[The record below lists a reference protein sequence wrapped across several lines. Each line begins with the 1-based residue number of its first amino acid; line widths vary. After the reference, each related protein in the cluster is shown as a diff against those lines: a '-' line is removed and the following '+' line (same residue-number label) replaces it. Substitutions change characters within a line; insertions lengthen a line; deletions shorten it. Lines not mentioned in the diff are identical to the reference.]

1 MPDEARDA
9 AALPTRR
16 NLLAAAGASLAV
28 LVAGSSLAQDAPL
41 RRLKRLDVPLKT
53 PPGKLPVVDFHTHL
67 QRRVTAEELIQH
79 MDGVGVTRMVLM
91 PLYYG
96 ANRPAEIDGEGSDEQ
111 ALDYARRYPER
122 FVPFVGLQ
130 RPELNDPRAWRG
142 GGEGPRL
149 IRETAAKLRTGEF
162 FGMGELMV
170 RFYPY
175 TNRFGIR
182 ATRER
187 DFPAD
192 SWYMQRCAEL
202 SAKYRRPM
210 VVHAEAEPHV
220 AAAIIRLLEAHPQ
233 AIVVW
238 AHNCGRSSAEN
249 IRAMMTRFP
258 NLYADLGGMVYSGP
272 GVEHYGIYYPRRTE
286 WMHLVVSDH
295 GEVLTDMKAVF
306 EAFSQRFF
314 IGTDVAHARVYSIYH
329 RHLPRWRYFFRQLA
343 PTTAHNIAYRNAD
356 RVFGAR

>member
-1 MPDEARDA
+1 MISRRRLFATAAGSFA
-9 AALPTRR
+9 AALP
-16 NLLAAAGASLAV
+16 LAR
-28 LVAGSSLAQDAPL
+28 SLAQEAPL
-41 RRLKRLDVPLKT
+41 RRLPPLDAPLKS

-67 QRRVTAEELIQH
+67 QRRVTAEELVAH
-79 MDGVGVTRMVLM
+79 MDGVGVSRMVLM

-96 ANRPAEIDGEGSDEQ
+96 ANRPSEMDGEGSDEQ
-111 ALDYARRYPER
+111 ARDYARRYPER

-130 RPELNDPRAWRG
+130 RPELNDANAWRG

-149 IRETAAKLRTGEF
+149 IRETEAKLRTGEF
-162 FGMGELMV
+162 FGMGELMI

-220 AAAIIRLLEAHPQ
+220 AAAMIRLLEAHPQ

-258 NLYADLGGMVYSGP
+258 NLHADLGGMVYSGP
-272 GVEHYGIYYPRRTE
+272 NVEHYGIYYPRRTE
-286 WMHLVVSDH
+286 WMHLVVSDT
-295 GEVLTDMKAVF
+295 GDVLTEMKSLF

-314 IGTDVAHARVYSIYH
+314 IGTDIAHARVYSIYD
-329 RHLPRWRYFFRQLA
+329 RHLPRWRYFFRQLSPA
-343 PTTAHNIAYRNAD
+343 AARNIAYRNAE
-356 RVFGAR
+356 RVFRG